1 MKKLMLAL
9 FCFSLSAAFLAGC
22 SSEGEAFEEK
32 SFEAEASQVQAL
44 QIEVTDRKIEIQPS
58 EDGNVHI
65 GYQESDKNF
74 YHIELTDGK
83 TLVMTSGEN
92 KSWTDF
98 IGTKPSRENRTITLK
113 IPEAALASLSI
124 ATSNE
129 DIFLPAMSFSE
140 TVSVRL
146 NNGNIQVEGLTVGK
160 GLDLETKN
168 GDISGTVTGTYD
180 DFSILSEA
188 RKGGCNLPAS
198 KEEGEKALTAFANN
212 GDINLQFV
220 KGA

>member
-1 MKKLMLAL
+1 
-9 FCFSLSAAFLAGC
+9 
-22 SSEGEAFEEK
+22 
-32 SFEAEASQVQAL
+32 
-44 QIEVTDRKIEIQPS
+44 
-58 EDGNVHI
+58 
-65 GYQESDKNF
+65 
-74 YHIELTDGK
+74 
-83 TLVMTSGEN
+83 MTSGEN

-146 NNGNIQVEGLTVGK
+146 NNGNIQVEGLTVERAWIWK
-160 GLDLETKN
+160 PKN

-180 DFSILSEA
+180 DFSIFE
-188 RKGGCNLPAS
+188 RGPQGVCNLPAS
-198 KEEGEKALTAFANN
+198 KEEGESTD
-212 GDINLQFV
+212 GVCQ
-220 KGA
+220 